1 MTASKETISKPEKA
15 KTERAQVTAYY
26 NKSIK
31 KKIFFI
37 FFLFILVI
45 IFAGIAATIGAY
57 QITFTEVYSI
67 LFHCLFHN
75 VESYEQYAV
84 WDLRLPR
91 ILLAILAG
99 AGLAVAGT
107 MMQGIL
113 KNPLAEPYTMGIA
126 SGAAFGAA
134 LAIIFGTS
142 IFGSGGVVVDDRYL
156 LIGNAFIFAL
166 IPAFVVLAFVLYR
179 KPTPGV
185 LVLAGISMLYIFSAL
200 TMLIEVP
207 ANPDAVKVAQFW
219 AIGSLER
226 ASWQD
231 IFPISLVLA
240 CCLPLLMWKTW
251 DVNILNSGDET
262 AESIGVNVK
271 RTKIFI
277 MMISAVLTAGV
288 VCFVGA
294 IGFVGLVAPHICRM
308 IIGADNRFL
317 LPASAMFGAVLLLI
331 ADTVARTIM
340 APLVIPIGIV
350 TAIIGTP
357 LFLFL
362 VLKKKEE
369 YW

>member
-1 MTASKETISKPEKA
+1 MSASSETISNQEIE
-15 KTERAQVTAYY
+15 KTERARITAHY
-26 NKSIK
+26 NKFIK

-45 IFAGIAATIGAY
+45 IAAGIAATIGAY

-91 ILLAILAG
+91 VLLAILAG

-134 LAIIFGTS
+134 LVIILGTG
-142 IFGSGGVVVDDRYL
+142 ILGNVVVDGRYL
-156 LIGNAFIFAL
+156 LIGNAFIFGL

-200 TMLIEVP
+200 TMLIEFS
-207 ANPDAVKVAQFW
+207 ANPDAVKVATFW

-231 IFPISLVLA
+231 ILPISLVLA
-240 CCLPLLMWKTW
+240 CCIPLLMWKTW

-277 MMISAVLTAGV
+277 MMVSAVLTAGV

-317 LPASAMFGAVLLLI
+317 LPASAMFGAVLLLL
-331 ADTVARTIM
+331 ADTIARTIM

-357 LFLFL
+357 LFLYL
-362 VLKKKEE
+362 VLKKKGE

>member
-1 MTASKETISKPEKA
+1 MTASSETISKAEKA
-15 KTERAQVTAYY
+15 KTKRAQITAHY
-26 NKSIK
+26 NKATK

-45 IFAGIAATIGAY
+45 IAAGIAATIGPY
-57 QITFTEVYSI
+57 QISFTEVYSI
-67 LFHCLFHN
+67 LFHCLFYN
-75 VESYEQYAV
+75 VETYEQYAI

-91 ILLAILAG
+91 ILLAIFAG

-126 SGAAFGAA
+126 SGAGFGAA
-134 LAIIFGTS
+134 LVIILGTG
-142 IFGSGGVVVDDRYL
+142 ILGTGVVVGRYL
-156 LIGNAFIFAL
+156 LIVNAFVFAL
-166 IPAFVVLAFVLYR
+166 IPAFVVLALVLYR

-226 ASWQD
+226 SSWQD
-231 IFPISLVLA
+231 IYPITLVLA
-240 CCLPLLMWKTW
+240 CCIPLLMWKTW

-271 RTKIFI
+271 RTKMFI
-277 MMISAVLTAGV
+277 MMVSAILTAGV

-294 IGFVGLVAPHICRM
+294 IAFVGLVAPHICRM

-317 LPASAMFGAVLLLI
+317 LPASAMFGAVLLLL
-331 ADTVARTIM
+331 ADTIARTIVP
-340 APLVIPIGIV
+340 PLVIPIGIV
-350 TAIIGTP
+350 TAIIGSP
-357 LFLFL
+357 VFFYLI
-362 VLKKKEE
+362 LKKKGE

>member
-1 MTASKETISKPEKA
+1 MSASSETISKQEKA
-15 KTERAQVTAYY
+15 KTERARITAHY
-26 NKSIK
+26 NKFIK
-31 KKIFFI
+31 KKTIFI

-45 IFAGIAATIGAY
+45 IAAGIAATIGAY

-67 LFHCLFHN
+67 LFHGLFYN

-91 ILLAILAG
+91 ILLAIFAG

-134 LAIIFGTS
+134 LVIVLGAGIGA
-142 IFGSGGVVVDDRYL
+142 GRYL
-156 LIGNAFIFAL
+156 LIGNAFVFGL

-200 TMLIEVP
+200 TMLIEFP
-207 ANPDAVKVAQFW
+207 ANPDAVKVATFW

-231 IFPISLVLA
+231 IFPIALVLA
-240 CCLPLLMWKTW
+240 CCIPLLMWKTW

-277 MMISAVLTAGV
+277 MMVSAVLTAGV

-317 LPASAMFGAVLLLI
+317 LPASAMFGAVLLI
-331 ADTVARTIM
+331 VADTIARTII

-357 LFLFL
+357 LFLYL
-362 VLKKKEE
+362 VLKKKGE

>member
-1 MTASKETISKPEKA
+1 MTASSETISKQEIA
-15 KTERAQVTAYY
+15 KTERAQITARY
-26 NKSIK
+26 NKSTK

-45 IFAGIAATIGAY
+45 IFTGIAATIGAY
-57 QITFTEVYSI
+57 QISFIEVYSI
-67 LFHCLFHN
+67 LFHGLFHN
-75 VESYEQYAV
+75 VETYEQYAI

-113 KNPLAEPYTMGIA
+113 RNPLAEPYTMGIA

-134 LAIIFGTS
+134 LAIILGTGILGTS
-142 IFGSGGVVVDDRYL
+142 VLGGRYILIVD
-156 LIGNAFIFAL
+156 AFVFAL
-166 IPAFVVLAFVLYR
+166 IPAVVVLALVLYR
-179 KPTPGV
+179 KPTPGT

-271 RTKIFI
+271 RTRIFV
-277 MMISAVLTAGV
+277 MMVSAVLTAGV

-294 IGFVGLVAPHICRM
+294 ISFVGLVAPHICRM

-317 LPASAMFGAVLLLI
+317 LPASAMFGAVLLLV
-331 ADTVARTIM
+331 ADTIARTIA

-350 TAIIGTP
+350 TAIIGSP
-357 LFLFL
+357 VFLYL
-362 VLKKKEE
+362 ILKKKGE

>member
-1 MTASKETISKPEKA
+1 MTASSETISKQEIA
-15 KTERAQVTAYY
+15 KTERAQITARY
-26 NKSIK
+26 NKSTK

-45 IFAGIAATIGAY
+45 IFTGIAATIGAY
-57 QITFTEVYSI
+57 QISFIEVYSI
-67 LFHCLFHN
+67 LFHGLFHN
-75 VESYEQYAV
+75 VETYEQYAI

-113 KNPLAEPYTMGIA
+113 RNPLAEPYTMGIA

-134 LAIIFGTS
+134 LAIILGTS
-142 IFGSGGVVVDDRYL
+142 IFGTGAVVDDRYL
-156 LIGNAFIFAL
+156 LIGNAFVFAL

-179 KPTPGV
+179 KPTPGT

-271 RTKIFI
+271 RTRIFV
-277 MMISAVLTAGV
+277 MMVSAVLTAGV

-294 IGFVGLVAPHICRM
+294 ISFVGLVAPHICRM

-317 LPASAMFGAVLLLI
+317 LPASAMFGAVLLLV
-331 ADTVARTIM
+331 ADTIARTIA

-350 TAIIGTP
+350 TAIIGSP
-357 LFLFL
+357 VFLYL
-362 VLKKKEE
+362 ILKKKGE

>member
-1 MTASKETISKPEKA
+1 MTASSETISKQEIA
-15 KTERAQVTAYY
+15 KTERAQITARY
-26 NKSIK
+26 NKSTK

-45 IFAGIAATIGAY
+45 IFTGIAATIGAY
-57 QITFTEVYSI
+57 QISFIEVYSI
-67 LFHCLFHN
+67 LFHGLFHN
-75 VESYEQYAV
+75 VETYEQYAI

-134 LAIIFGTS
+134 LAIILGTGILGTS
-142 IFGSGGVVVDDRYL
+142 VLGGRYILIVD
-156 LIGNAFIFAL
+156 AFVFAL
-166 IPAFVVLAFVLYR
+166 IPAVVVLALVLYR
-179 KPTPGV
+179 KPTPGT

-271 RTKIFI
+271 RTRIFV
-277 MMISAVLTAGV
+277 MMVSAVLTAGV

-294 IGFVGLVAPHICRM
+294 ISFVGLVAPHICRM

-317 LPASAMFGAVLLLI
+317 LPASAMFGAVLLLV
-331 ADTVARTIM
+331 ADTIARTIA

-350 TAIIGTP
+350 TAIIGSP
-357 LFLFL
+357 VFLYL
-362 VLKKKEE
+362 ILKKKGE

>member
-1 MTASKETISKPEKA
+1 MTASRETISKQEKA
-15 KTERAQVTAYY
+15 KTERAQITARY
-26 NKSIK
+26 NKYIK
-31 KKIFFI
+31 MKIFFI
-37 FFLFILVI
+37 LLLFILVI
-45 IFAGIAATIGAY
+45 IAAGIAVTIGAY
-57 QITFTEVYSI
+57 QISFTEVYSI

-75 VESYEQYAV
+75 VESYEQYAI

-99 AGLAVAGT
+99 VGLAVAGT

-134 LAIIFGTS
+134 LAIILGTS
-142 IFGSGGVVVDDRYL
+142 IFGTGAVVDDRYL
-156 LIGNAFIFAL
+156 LIGNAFVFAL

-240 CCLPLLMWKTW
+240 CCIPLLMWKTW

-277 MMISAVLTAGV
+277 MMVSAILTAGV

-317 LPASAMFGAVLLLI
+317 LPASAMFGAVLLLL
-331 ADTVARTIM
+331 ADTIARTIM

-362 VLKKKEE
+362 VLKKKKE